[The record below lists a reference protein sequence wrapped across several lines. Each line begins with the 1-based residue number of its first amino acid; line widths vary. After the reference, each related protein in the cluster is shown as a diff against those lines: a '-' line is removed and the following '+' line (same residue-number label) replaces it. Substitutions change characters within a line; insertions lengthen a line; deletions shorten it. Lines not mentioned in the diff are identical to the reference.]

1 MPSSIARCVA
11 RHSRLGEPR
20 RLTPR
25 PIPLQIVVFGGV
37 CLGSDAALVRTNAL
51 TCYDTRTG
59 LFAPLIP
66 RNGQPVSTLPPV
78 ARCWPLEHP
87 EPGVQAPLGVRA
99 RAARRASVPDF
110 IVVAAVHVPAPRSR
124 AAACGAPG
132 AVMILKPAPLS
143 AQAAGGPAV
152 TSGTA
157 LVVSADALSLG
168 PGVRGSFWVHGGEG
182 TQRNLVRGGEPGG
195 STATLGS
202 VEAVTAAA
210 AEAAFA
216 SSQTLGAPDDAS
228 AAPAAAAHAATAATV
243 PRFTLPAGAVREAA
257 LAATMSL
264 SGGGPSSIFRQAD
277 GSLEIAVTTTT
288 AAVGSR
294 HGFGSSGPDPPGAA
308 AAAASGAGA
317 TASLGAS
324 KKRTVTIAL
333 PLAAALQQQQQ
344 QPEGGAGCEGV
355 GDEGADADD
364 AEAAEGPLAAE
375 LQEATPREGLDST
388 ALQQHG
394 HGAAATGPPPASA
407 TSSIR
412 HGGGG
417 AAGHVQRELFDDLSV
432 FDTATQT
439 WR

>member
-1 MPSSIARCVA
+1 MPSSIARCGVCHDPMASTNA
-11 RHSRLGEPR
+11 RHLD
-20 RLTPR
+20 
-25 PIPLQIVVFGGV
+25 PIAAQIVVFGGV

-143 AQAAGGPAV
+143 AQAAGGPSV

-182 TQRNLVRGGEPGG
+182 TQRNLLRGAEPGG

-216 SSQTLGAPDDAS
+216 SSQTLGAPDGAS
-228 AAPAAAAHAATAATV
+228 AAPAEAALSATV

-277 GSLEIAVTTTT
+277 GSLEISVTTTT

-294 HGFGSSGPDPPGAA
+294 HGFGGGPDATAA
-308 AAAASGAGA
+308 AGAGA
-317 TASLGAS
+317 TAALGAS
-324 KKRTVTIAL
+324 KKRTVTIAR
-333 PLAAALQQQQQ
+333 PSAAASQQLQL
-344 QPEGGAGCEGV
+344 PEDGAGDEIV
-355 GDEGADADD
+355 DEGAEGDN
-364 AEAAEGPLAAE
+364 AEAVGPLAAE

-388 ALQQHG
+388 ALQQQHG
-394 HGAAATGPPPASA
+394 HGAAATGPPPATA
-407 TSSIR
+407 TSSMR
-412 HGGGG
+412 HGGGVG